1 MNKKSFL
8 INLLLIIVL
17 IILITIGFFVGKK
30 VKDLKNKDNG
40 EPVLREIGYQS
51 SVSPI
56 GFKNASG
63 ILMNFIEAYN
73 NHDGAGV
80 AQLMNLVGT
89 YIYSECENKD
99 DFDKAYEEKLSVDR
113 EIDDIVIMQYSL
125 QKQENSI
132 IEGVN
137 NTDVKLTLVENSE
150 IEDKSKYLSTMTA
163 KIRTVSE
170 SENIDEVDTLEF
182 ILLHRNDAYYIMQ
195 YTLID
200 SE

>member
-1 MNKKSFL
+1 MSKKNFL
-8 INLLLIIVL
+8 INLLLVVTL
-17 IILITIGFFVGKK
+17 IILITIGVFVGKK
-30 VKDLKNKDNG
+30 VKEQKGKDDGDVKLK
-40 EPVLREIGYQS
+40 EIGYQS

-56 GFKNASG
+56 GFKNAEG
-63 ILMNFIEAYN
+63 ILLNFIDAYN

-113 EIDDIVIMQYSL
+113 EIDDVIIMQYSL
-125 QKQENSI
+125 QKQEKSI

-137 NTDVKLTLVENSE
+137 NTDVKLTLVEHSE
-150 IEDKSKYLSTMTA
+150 IEDKSKYLSKMTA

-170 SENIDEVDTLEF
+170 SENIDETDTLEF
-182 ILLHRNDAYYIMQ
+182 ILLHRDDTYYIMQ
-195 YTLID
+195 YSLVA